1 VWRFSEAENHRF
13 LKERAKLLLIFQT
26 KDFWSEKCLS
36 ILKKNFSRLGR
47 GALVQGKKK
56 GLEAPAD
63 LQPYCVLD

>member
-36 ILKKNFSRLGR
+36 ILKK
-47 GALVQGKKK
+47 K
-56 GLEAPAD
+56 
-63 LQPYCVLD
+63 LQ